1 MLRKS
6 IIELYEKKCYTDY
19 YITLTNE
26 RGIQMND
33 FKKLFAMVLCLMLLL
48 GNLVYADEVMLISA
62 PVEKDYEGHWAQATI
77 EKWQN
82 EGRVS
87 GYPDGSYKPDN
98 KVTRAEFVKMVNGII
113 DYSKVSDIKFNDVP
127 ESEWYYKD
135 VRIAQSIGY
144 ISGYSLS
151 EFGPND
157 YITREQAASILARV
171 QYLKNNSAGTDKFSD
186 NNSLSSWAVEAVGA
200 TSEAGFISGYVDGSF
215 RPQKSLTRAEAI
227 TMLDN
232 VLVNGKNKV
241 VYNDGTE
248 LKDLV
253 IEGDLIIAKTV
264 GEGNV
269 YLTNIDVKG
278 GIQVYGGGINSIYFK
293 NVKVAEIEVLKDKVR
308 LVFEDGST
316 VENIEAGTETIIENI
331 DGEIQK
337 ITITDKKGVVL
348 TGNLGEVTISGTED
362 ITLKNAVIDKLIV
375 EDKVTIYGK
384 GTVKTLEAKAD
395 GIKYEAAVKVDKVE
409 LGEGVKTAPEAIKDI
424 IVGGGSG
431 GSPGGDPTPA
441 NPNIQI
447 IIKTADQ
454 DTGVAF
460 NSKTYKE
467 SDNDKFKVFFVQ
479 EIKSIFNKTS
489 NSSAM
494 DGYITQ
500 INDRIDKIYVGD
512 VKLYSDDGWGKAIAY
527 LDGTE
532 VKDDAEAIMTVLLD
546 GDISN
551 DDINAIFALYDKFG
565 TGDNDKIKDK
575 LASLD
580 DKNIKYNGQDV
591 EYKLTYK
598 DIEITKNSEIAEF
611 ILDEILFSGKSV
623 KEFFDEYGEVVFTAT
638 YEGKTSVITLKTV
651 TLK

>member
-1 MLRKS
+1 
-6 IIELYEKKCYTDY
+6 
-19 YITLTNE
+19 
-26 RGIQMND
+26 MND

-77 EKWQN
+77 EKWLN

-348 TGNLGEVTISGTED
+348 TGNLGEVTISRTED

>member
-1 MLRKS
+1 
-6 IIELYEKKCYTDY
+6 
-19 YITLTNE
+19 
-26 RGIQMND
+26 MND

-48 GNLVYADEVMLISA
+48 GNFVYADEVMLISA

-77 EKWQN
+77 EKWLN

-186 NNSLSSWAVEAVGA
+186 KNSLSSWAVETVGA

-264 GEGNV
+264 GDGNV

-316 VENIEAGTETIIENI
+316 VEDIEAGTETIIENI

-441 NPNIQI
+441 EKNIQI
-447 IIKTADQ
+447 EIESPDGEKNVFNKKFSENKLIYDAVIDILDNPSYKTSIEGIVEKSVSRLDSVKIDEAEGIDAIWNKLEGYLKDTSINLDDLETAVKANNVETAD
-454 DTGVAF
+454 
-460 NSKTYKE
+460 
-467 SDNDKFKVFFVQ
+467 
-479 EIKSIFNKTS
+479 IKSALEEFKN
-489 NSSAM
+489 AQ
-494 DGYITQ
+494 DL
-500 INDRIDKIYVGD
+500 DKILENDFND
-512 VKLYSDDGWGKAIAY
+512 VKFY
-527 LDGTE
+527 L
-532 VKDDAEAIMTVLLD
+532 
-546 GDISN
+546 
-551 DDINAIFALYDKFG
+551 
-565 TGDNDKIKDK
+565 
-575 LASLD
+575 
-580 DKNIKYNGQDV
+580 NGN
-591 EYKLTYK
+591 
-598 DIEITKNSEIAEF
+598 EITYSITETGKGSIPQTNNGIAEF
-611 ILDEILFSGKSV
+611 LIKQIIVSEKTIGQFLE
-623 KEFFDEYGEVVFTAT
+623 EYG
-638 YEGKTSVITLKTV
+638 TV
-651 TLK
+651 TITAVLDNSNKTAKVSIGVESLK

>member
-6 IIELYEKKCYTDY
+6 IIELYEKKCYTYY

-62 PVEKDYEGHWAQATI
+62 PIEKDYEGHWAQATI
-77 EKWQN
+77 EKWLN

-186 NNSLSSWAVEAVGA
+186 KNSLSSWAVETVGA

-264 GEGNV
+264 GDGNV

-316 VENIEAGTETIIENI
+316 VEDIEAGTETIIENI

-362 ITLKNAVIDKLIV
+362 ITLKDAVITKLIV

-441 NPNIQI
+441 EKNIQI
-447 IIKTADQ
+447 EIESPDGEKNVFNKKFSENKLIYDAVIDILDNPSYKTSIEGIVEKSVSRLDSVKIDEAEGIDAIWNKLEGYLKDTSINLDDLETAVKANNVETAD
-454 DTGVAF
+454 
-460 NSKTYKE
+460 
-467 SDNDKFKVFFVQ
+467 
-479 EIKSIFNKTS
+479 IKSALEEFKN
-489 NSSAM
+489 AQ
-494 DGYITQ
+494 DL
-500 INDRIDKIYVGD
+500 DKILENDFND
-512 VKLYSDDGWGKAIAY
+512 VKFY
-527 LDGTE
+527 L
-532 VKDDAEAIMTVLLD
+532 
-546 GDISN
+546 
-551 DDINAIFALYDKFG
+551 
-565 TGDNDKIKDK
+565 
-575 LASLD
+575 
-580 DKNIKYNGQDV
+580 NGN
-591 EYKLTYK
+591 
-598 DIEITKNSEIAEF
+598 EITYSITETGKGSIPQTNNGIAEF
-611 ILDEILFSGKSV
+611 LIKQIIVSEKTIGQFLE
-623 KEFFDEYGEVVFTAT
+623 EYG
-638 YEGKTSVITLKTV
+638 TV
-651 TLK
+651 TITAVLDNSNKTAKVSIGVESLK

>member
-1 MLRKS
+1 
-6 IIELYEKKCYTDY
+6 
-19 YITLTNE
+19 
-26 RGIQMND
+26 MND

-77 EKWQN
+77 EKWLN

-293 NVKVAEIEVLKDKVR
+293 NVKVAGIEVLKDKVR

-454 DTGVAF
+454 DTGIAF

-494 DGYITQ
+494 AGYITQ

>member
-1 MLRKS
+1 
-6 IIELYEKKCYTDY
+6 
-19 YITLTNE
+19 
-26 RGIQMND
+26 MND

-77 EKWQN
+77 EKWLN

-135 VRIAQSIGY
+135 VRIAQSTGY

-264 GEGNV
+264 GDGNV

-316 VENIEAGTETIIENI
+316 VEDIEAGTETIIENI

-362 ITLKNAVIDKLIV
+362 ITLKDAVITKLIV

-441 NPNIQI
+441 EKNIQI
-447 IIKTADQ
+447 EIESPDGEKNVFNKKFSENKLIYDAVIDILDNPSYKTSIEGIVEKSVSRLDSVKIDEAEGIDAIWNKLEGYLKDTSINLDDLETAVKANNVETAD
-454 DTGVAF
+454 
-460 NSKTYKE
+460 
-467 SDNDKFKVFFVQ
+467 
-479 EIKSIFNKTS
+479 IKSALEEFKN
-489 NSSAM
+489 AQ
-494 DGYITQ
+494 DL
-500 INDRIDKIYVGD
+500 DKILENDFND
-512 VKLYSDDGWGKAIAY
+512 VKFY
-527 LDGTE
+527 L
-532 VKDDAEAIMTVLLD
+532 
-546 GDISN
+546 
-551 DDINAIFALYDKFG
+551 
-565 TGDNDKIKDK
+565 
-575 LASLD
+575 
-580 DKNIKYNGQDV
+580 NGN
-591 EYKLTYK
+591 
-598 DIEITKNSEIAEF
+598 EITYSITETGKGSIPQTNNGIAEF
-611 ILDEILFSGKSV
+611 LIKQIIVSEKTIGQFLE
-623 KEFFDEYGEVVFTAT
+623 EYG
-638 YEGKTSVITLKTV
+638 TV
-651 TLK
+651 TITAVLDNSNKTAKVSIGVESLK

>member
-1 MLRKS
+1 
-6 IIELYEKKCYTDY
+6 
-19 YITLTNE
+19 
-26 RGIQMND
+26 MND

-77 EKWQN
+77 EKWLN

-293 NVKVAEIEVLKDKVR
+293 NVKVAGIEVLKDKVR

-348 TGNLGEVTISGTED
+348 TGNLGEVTISRTED

-409 LGEGVKTAPEAIKDI
+409 LGEGVKTAPEAIKEDI
-424 IVGGGSG
+424 GGGG
-431 GSPGGDPTPA
+431 GTGGGAGGDPTPA

>member
-1 MLRKS
+1 
-6 IIELYEKKCYTDY
+6 
-19 YITLTNE
+19 
-26 RGIQMND
+26 MND

-77 EKWQN
+77 EKWLN

-135 VRIAQSIGY
+135 VRIAQSTGY

-293 NVKVAEIEVLKDKVR
+293 NVKVAGIEVLKDKVR

-348 TGNLGEVTISGTED
+348 TGNLGEVTISRTED

-494 DGYITQ
+494 AGYITQ

>member
-1 MLRKS
+1 
-6 IIELYEKKCYTDY
+6 
-19 YITLTNE
+19 
-26 RGIQMND
+26 MND

-62 PVEKDYEGHWAQATI
+62 PIEKDYEGHWAQATI
-77 EKWQN
+77 EKWLN

-264 GEGNV
+264 GDGNV

-316 VENIEAGTETIIENI
+316 VEDIEAGTETIIENI

-441 NPNIQI
+441 EKNIQI
-447 IIKTADQ
+447 EIESPDGEKNVFNKKFSENKLIYDAVIDILDNPSYKTSIEGIVEKSVSRLDSVKIDEAEGIDAIWNKLEGYLKDTSINLDDLETAVKANNVETAD
-454 DTGVAF
+454 
-460 NSKTYKE
+460 
-467 SDNDKFKVFFVQ
+467 
-479 EIKSIFNKTS
+479 IKSALEEFKN
-489 NSSAM
+489 AQ
-494 DGYITQ
+494 DL
-500 INDRIDKIYVGD
+500 DKILENDFND
-512 VKLYSDDGWGKAIAY
+512 VKFY
-527 LDGTE
+527 L
-532 VKDDAEAIMTVLLD
+532 
-546 GDISN
+546 
-551 DDINAIFALYDKFG
+551 
-565 TGDNDKIKDK
+565 
-575 LASLD
+575 
-580 DKNIKYNGQDV
+580 NGN
-591 EYKLTYK
+591 
-598 DIEITKNSEIAEF
+598 EITYSITETGKGSIPQTNNGIAEF
-611 ILDEILFSGKSV
+611 LIKQIIVSEKTIGQFLE
-623 KEFFDEYGEVVFTAT
+623 EYG
-638 YEGKTSVITLKTV
+638 TV
-651 TLK
+651 TITAVLDNSNKTAKVSIGVESLK

>member
-1 MLRKS
+1 
-6 IIELYEKKCYTDY
+6 
-19 YITLTNE
+19 
-26 RGIQMND
+26 MND

-77 EKWQN
+77 EKWLN

-135 VRIAQSIGY
+135 VRIAQSTGY

-293 NVKVAEIEVLKDKVR
+293 NVKVAGIEVLKDKVR

-316 VENIEAGTETIIENI
+316 VEDIEAGTETIIENI

-348 TGNLGEVTISGTED
+348 TGNLGEVTISRTED

>member
-1 MLRKS
+1 
-6 IIELYEKKCYTDY
+6 
-19 YITLTNE
+19 
-26 RGIQMND
+26 MND

-77 EKWQN
+77 EKWLN

-135 VRIAQSIGY
+135 VRIAQSTGY

-293 NVKVAEIEVLKDKVR
+293 NVKVAGIEVLKDKVR

-348 TGNLGEVTISGTED
+348 TGNLGEVTISRTED

>member
-1 MLRKS
+1 
-6 IIELYEKKCYTDY
+6 
-19 YITLTNE
+19 
-26 RGIQMND
+26 MND

-77 EKWQN
+77 EKWLN

-293 NVKVAEIEVLKDKVR
+293 NVKVAGIEVLKDKVR

-348 TGNLGEVTISGTED
+348 TGNLGEVTISRTED

>member
-1 MLRKS
+1 
-6 IIELYEKKCYTDY
+6 
-19 YITLTNE
+19 
-26 RGIQMND
+26 MND

-48 GNLVYADEVMLISA
+48 GNFVYADEVMLISA

-77 EKWQN
+77 EKWLN

-135 VRIAQSIGY
+135 VRIAQSTGY

-293 NVKVAEIEVLKDKVR
+293 NVKVAGIEVLKDKVR

-348 TGNLGEVTISGTED
+348 TGNLGEVTISRTED

>member
-1 MLRKS
+1 
-6 IIELYEKKCYTDY
+6 
-19 YITLTNE
+19 
-26 RGIQMND
+26 MND

-293 NVKVAEIEVLKDKVR
+293 NVKVAGIEVLKDKVR

>member
-1 MLRKS
+1 
-6 IIELYEKKCYTDY
+6 
-19 YITLTNE
+19 
-26 RGIQMND
+26 MNN
-33 FKKLFAMVLCLMLLL
+33 FKKLIAMVLCLMLLL

-62 PVEKDYEGHWAQATI
+62 PIEKDYEGHWAQATI
-77 EKWQN
+77 EKWLN

-98 KVTRAEFVKMVNGII
+98 RVTRAEFVKMVNGII
-113 DYSKVSDIKFNDVP
+113 DYSKMGDIKFNDVP
-127 ESEWYYKD
+127 ESEWYYND
-135 VRIAQSIGY
+135 VRIAQNIGY

-171 QYLKNNSAGTDKFSD
+171 QYLKNNSAGADKFSD
-186 NNSLSSWAVEAVGA
+186 KNSLSSWAVEAVGA

-232 VLVNGKNKV
+232 VLVNAKNKV
-241 VYNDGTE
+241 IYNDGAE

-293 NVKVAEIEVLKDKVR
+293 NVKVAKIEVLKNKVR

-316 VENIEAGTETIIENI
+316 AENIEVGTETIIENI

-362 ITLKNAVIDKLIV
+362 ITLKNAVIDKLAI
-375 EDKVTIYGK
+375 EEKVTILGK
-384 GTVKTLEAKAD
+384 GTVKILEAKAD
-395 GIKYEAAVKVDKVE
+395 GILYEASIKVDKAEV
-409 LGEGVKTAPEAIKDI
+409 GEGVKTAPQVIKEDM
-424 IVGGGSG
+424 GGGG
-431 GSPGGDPTPA
+431 GTGGGTGGGPGGDPTPA